1 MASKKGC
8 NGKTKKT
15 TSLGIWI
22 QQTQLSPN
30 TALMKGIEPSTG
42 PLCLIESLP
51 TLRKF
56 HFHKKRMVLVL
67 SFIRHFVEDLRHSG
81 YEVHHYRLDD
91 EKTSVLCE
99 CGEEACLE
107 DFVKRT
113 GIQKLRVMESTEFD
127 PDNLAKNL
135 AAQTGLPIELIP
147 NDQFLVNR
155 TDFAAWY
162 ASIADPTME
171 AFYRKRRRETGTLMQ
186 EDQPLGGRWNYDAD
200 NRVPPTGNM
209 PVPESPTFPPDDITL
224 EVIRL
229 VEKRFPDH
237 VGDASDFSLPVT
249 RVAVERW
256 LEDFLQHRLRLF
268 GMYQDA
274 MLTKSSRMYH
284 SYLSPY
290 LNLGVLHP
298 SEVLRKVEEAYI
310 EGEAPINSVE
320 GFIRQVMGWR
330 EYLHG
335 VYWMRMPDYR
345 EENYLS
351 FHRHIPAMM
360 LTGDTNLRCLNCVV
374 EQSKREAYAHHI
386 QRLMIVGNFA
396 LLIGVEP
403 KELVRWM
410 MEMYIDAAE
419 WAAIPNVMGMTL
431 YADGGQLGSKP
442 YAASAHYTDKM
453 SDYCH
458 GCHYRE
464 RKRVGEKACPLN
476 FLYWNFVGTHQD
488 LLKHNPR
495 MQTAIQM
502 YRHKPQAERILIE
515 SSSKEFLARIEELG
529 TDRRLK
535 KKVLR

>member
-1 MASKKGC
+1 
-8 NGKTKKT
+8 
-15 TSLGIWI
+15 
-22 QQTQLSPN
+22 
-30 TALMKGIEPSTG
+30 
-42 PLCLIESLP
+42 
-51 TLRKF
+51 
-56 HFHKKRMVLVL
+56 
-67 SFIRHFVEDLRHSG
+67 
-81 YEVHHYRLDD
+81 
-91 EKTSVLCE
+91 
-99 CGEEACLE
+99 
-107 DFVKRT
+107 
-113 GIQKLRVMESTEFD
+113 
-127 PDNLAKNL
+127 
-135 AAQTGLPIELIP
+135 
-147 NDQFLVNR
+147 
-155 TDFAAWY
+155 
-162 ASIADPTME
+162 
-171 AFYRKRRRETGTLMQ
+171 
-186 EDQPLGGRWNYDAD
+186 
-200 NRVPPTGNM
+200 
-209 PVPESPTFPPDDITL
+209 
-224 EVIRL
+224 
-229 VEKRFPDH
+229 
-237 VGDASDFSLPVT
+237 
-249 RVAVERW
+249 
-256 LEDFLQHRLRLF
+256 
-268 GMYQDA
+268 MYQDA

-284 SYLSPY
+284 SFLSPY
-290 LNLGVLHP
+290 LNMGVLYP
-298 SEVLRKVEEAYI
+298 GEVLRKVEEAYI

-345 EENYLS
+345 EENFLS
-351 FHRHIPAMM
+351 FHRRIPDMM
-360 LTGDTNLRCLNCVV
+360 RTGDTNLRCLSCVV

-419 WAAIPNVMGMTL
+419 WAALPNVMGMTL

-476 FLYWNFVGTHQD
+476 FLYWNFVGSYQD

-502 YRHKPQAERILIE
+502 FRHKPQAERALIE
-515 SSSKEFLARIEELG
+515 SSSKEFLERIEELG

-535 KKVLR
+535 KKILR

>member
-8 NGKTKKT
+8 NGKTKKSS
-15 TSLGIWI
+15 SLGTWI
-22 QQTQLSPN
+22 QHTQLSL
-30 TALMKGIEPSTG
+30 TSALMNGLDPSSG

-51 TLRKF
+51 TLTKF

-67 SFIRHFVEDLRHSG
+67 SLIRHFVAELRHAG
-81 YEVHHYRLDD
+81 YEVYHYRLDD
-91 EKTSVLCE
+91 EKTGVLCE

-107 DFVKRT
+107 DFIKRA

-127 PDNLAKNL
+127 LDTLTKSL
-135 AAQTGLPIELIP
+135 VIQSGLPVELIP
-147 NDQFLVNR
+147 NDQFLVDRGN
-155 TDFAAWY
+155 FAAWY
-162 ASIADPTME
+162 VSLADPTME

-209 PVPESPTFPPDDITL
+209 PVPDSPAFPPDDITL
-224 EVIRL
+224 EVIHL
-229 VEKRFPDH
+229 VEERFPDH
-237 VGDASDFSLPVT
+237 VGDTSDFSLPVT
-249 RVAVERW
+249 RTATEYW

-284 SYLSPY
+284 SCLSPY
-290 LNLGVLHP
+290 MNLGVLHP
-298 SEVLRKVEEAYI
+298 AEVLRKVEEAYI

-351 FHRHIPAMM
+351 FHRSIPAMM
-360 LTGDTNLRCLNCVV
+360 QTGDTNLRCLSCVID
-374 EQSKREAYAHHI
+374 QSKREAYAHHI

-419 WAAIPNVMGMTL
+419 WAALPNVMGMTL

-476 FLYWNFVGTHQD
+476 FLYWNFVGTYQE

-502 YRHKPQAERILIE
+502 YRHKPQAERNLIE
-515 SSSKEFLARIEELG
+515 SSSKEFLQRIEELG

-535 KKVLR
+535 KKALR